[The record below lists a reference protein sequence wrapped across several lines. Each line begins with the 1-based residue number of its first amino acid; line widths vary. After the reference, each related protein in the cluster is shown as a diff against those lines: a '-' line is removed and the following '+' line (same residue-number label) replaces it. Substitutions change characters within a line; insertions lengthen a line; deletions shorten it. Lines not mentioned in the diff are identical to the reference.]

1 MSWGVCHV
9 PFLST
14 FCWDPGQNLKFSTED
29 YKYNK
34 MIQLLFTFILKCVA
48 GWSLNTH
55 SICVFVDYICSPG
68 YVALCCV
75 WEPVAFA
82 HGLGVWLTTDLFLL
96 LCFPSGSLSC
106 RDKRGSSCLSTVSC
120 VSLPSAWLCRLPSV
134 CFHRCRRYFMPNSFS
149 LKEHAVGDIIIWSPA
164 KIVSLLTKKWTG

>member
-55 SICVFVDYICSPG
+55 SVAYMCLLTIYAAQAMLHCVVC
-68 YVALCCV
+68 
-75 WEPVAFA
+75 EN
-82 HGLGVWLTTDLFLL
+82 LL
-96 LCFPSGSLSC
+96 L
-106 RDKRGSSCLSTVSC
+106 
-120 VSLPSAWLCRLPSV
+120 LPMVWV
-134 CFHRCRRYFMPNSFS
+134 Y
-149 LKEHAVGDIIIWSPA
+149 G
-164 KIVSLLTKKWTG
+164 